1 MKTLLQVRDNIYYT
15 KKDSEVEEYTKVH
28 ELVILLDNPSYKQTN
43 EGDIIRERGIE
54 EIRFGITDKGID
66 GLIEIL
72 KSYQV
77 AKEENLR

>member
-15 KKDSEVEEYTKVH
+15 KKASDVEEYTKVH

-54 EIRFGITDKGID
+54 EIRFAITDKGID
-66 GLIEIL
+66 TLIEML
-72 KSYQV
+72 KTYQG
-77 AKEENLR
+77 AKEENLH